1 LGLDRNP
8 AGASSALKRLVS
20 GQNGRAEVYWLRAR
34 HRVAHWQEQLDAL
47 ADYLDADTAE
57 IIPIRGG
64 PGVRK
69 LH

>member
-1 LGLDRNP
+1 M
-8 AGASSALKRLVS
+8 
-20 GQNGRAEVYWLRAR
+20 RAD
-34 HRVAHWQEQLDAL
+34 RVAHWQEQLDAL